1 MRARLVV
8 VGNVLSVL
16 NYLLQGLKN
25 SSCNRSQRQIF
36 LRKMLIRCCK
46 QDNYALV
53 HNLIVG
59 AGPCAAVRR
68 PVDCPQGNH
77 EGLTCKKYW
86 KFDLELKWLS
96 WYK

>member
-8 VGNVLSVL
+8 VGNVLPGL
-16 NYLLQGLKN
+16 THLLQGLEN
-25 SSCNRSQRQIF
+25 SSCNRSQGQIF

-59 AGPCAAVRR
+59 AGPCA
-68 PVDCPQGNH
+68 CPQSNN
-77 EGLTCKKYW
+77 EGLPLQKNVGNLT
-86 KFDLELKWLS
+86 LK
-96 WYK
+96 